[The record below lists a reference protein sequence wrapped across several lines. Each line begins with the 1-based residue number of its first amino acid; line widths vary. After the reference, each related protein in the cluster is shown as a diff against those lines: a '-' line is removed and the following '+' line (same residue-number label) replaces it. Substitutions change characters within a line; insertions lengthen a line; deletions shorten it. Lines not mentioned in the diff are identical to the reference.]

1 MLMVFATNTHTKKNP
16 NTNHVLCDKP
26 HAWSIATIELLQ
38 GWEIYLDYR

>member
-1 MLMVFATNTHTKKNP
+1 MMVFTTNKKKKEP